1 MKLRDC
7 GHYFHHLCICYWLNG
22 VTANSNLCPE
32 CQAQICSDR
41 RPVRAVPTNDA
52 EETGSEDEDTTEN
65 NDDGYVAW
73 SDSDL
78 DDMSSDESGIIEEIG
93 HTEVEMER
101 PDNSVEGQSR
111 NEEKE
116 QEHESGEYEE
126 DSRYSSMSPTSRDRE
141 FNTDGYPNSEYDEE
155 AVRGGWTLFD
165 PDDTETI

>member
-1 MKLRDC
+1 
-7 GHYFHHLCICYWLNG
+7 
-22 VTANSNLCPE
+22 
-32 CQAQICSDR
+32 
-41 RPVRAVPTNDA
+41 
-52 EETGSEDEDTTEN
+52 
-65 NDDGYVAW
+65 
-73 SDSDL
+73 
-78 DDMSSDESGIIEEIG
+78 MSSDESGIIEEIG